1 MDLSVWL
8 ESMCHFRV
16 KWHIDFG
23 SFDGLNGM
31 KSTSM
36 QEFQE
41 NDLKN
46 MVLLGTLRRVKVIDQ
61 PAFGY
66 LIVFEVGTGEVVL
79 VNQHKKRRVF
89 KNLETVKNY
98 LANAFGVRKF
108 EYEMQ

>member
-1 MDLSVWL
+1 MGLG
-8 ESMCHFRV
+8 C
-16 KWHIDFG
+16 
-23 SFDGLNGM
+23 FDGSNGM
-31 KSTSM
+31 KSTSW

-46 MVLLGTLRRVKVIDQ
+46 IVILGTLRRVKVIDQ

-66 LIVFEVGTGEVVL
+66 AIVFEIGTGEVVL
-79 VNQHKKRRVF
+79 VNQHKKQRTF

-98 LANAFGVRKF
+98 LARAFGVRKF